1 MVTEAKPKKAEPKDT
16 GFVVMKRDPEVY
28 PPPYE
33 VAVPHSEVENYK
45 VGGYIP
51 A

>member
-1 MVTEAKPKKAEPKDT
+1 MVTEAKPKKAEPKDA
-16 GFVVMKRDPEVY
+16 GFVVMRRDPELY
-28 PPPYE
+28 PAPHE
-33 VAVPHSEVENYK
+33 VAVPPSEVENYK